1 MEVANNEQWS
11 SKGKWLLKSLQGG
24 RYVGLLIP
32 PNSCWLLPMG
42 LSFLSTVEE
51 VSRRHICKG
60 VFADPPSKLIITVSV
75 WLTGDKLGNSCPRTW
90 GAGERAAFKDSLTPL
105 IAFSQ
110 CQAKPTIPTLCSV
123 AAASES
129 LPPWE
134 WQKQRRYYLINSIR
148 TLLSLPEQLASHLE
162 SLAAIICL
170 SCWFTQSKD
179 KKELVMTPGD
189 KKEPGTWG
197 LFTHKENHHTGR
209 NYCKY

>member
-60 VFADPPSKLIITVSV
+60 VFAYPPSKLIITVSV

-90 GAGERAAFKDSLTPL
+90 GAGE
-105 IAFSQ
+105 Q
-110 CQAKPTIPTLCSV
+110 
-123 AAASES
+123 
-129 LPPWE
+129 
-134 WQKQRRYYLINSIR
+134 
-148 TLLSLPEQLASHLE
+148 LLSKTHSPHSLHSPSARQSPPSPLSAVWLLLQKACHHGNDRNRGATTLSTASGLCCHY
-162 SLAAIICL
+162 
-170 SCWFTQSKD
+170 QS
-179 KKELVMTPGD
+179 
-189 KKEPGTWG
+189 
-197 LFTHKENHHTGR
+197 N
-209 NYCKY
+209 